1 LHALVGGVMQQL
13 VLWSVE
19 ASLGVRGVS
28 TAVLAADV
36 PSRDDVRPGMRW
48 MQPLLCAASEAT
60 MAMVAYLPATTS
72 RRLFTCYSILSEYG
86 NDNCC

>member
-1 LHALVGGVMQQL
+1 LHALADGMMQQL

-19 ASLGVRGVS
+19 ASLGVRGIS

-36 PSRDDVRPGMRW
+36 HSRDDVHPGMRW

-60 MAMVAYLPATTS
+60 MAMVAYLFAATS
-72 RRLFTCYSILSEYG
+72 RRLFT
-86 NDNCC
+86 